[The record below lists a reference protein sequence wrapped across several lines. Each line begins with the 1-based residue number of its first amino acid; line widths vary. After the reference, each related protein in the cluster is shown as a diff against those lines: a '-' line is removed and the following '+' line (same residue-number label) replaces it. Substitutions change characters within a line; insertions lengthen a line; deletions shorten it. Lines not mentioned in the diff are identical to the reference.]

1 MLNGNVDDKK
11 EVKYDVNKSAF
22 FSGKH
27 GVNKK
32 TSQSSQMG
40 KQKKE
45 LTFRLT
51 SFQ

>member
-32 TSQSSQMG
+32 LLRAL
-40 KQKKE
+40 KWVNRKKN
-45 LTFRLT
+45 
-51 SFQ
+51 